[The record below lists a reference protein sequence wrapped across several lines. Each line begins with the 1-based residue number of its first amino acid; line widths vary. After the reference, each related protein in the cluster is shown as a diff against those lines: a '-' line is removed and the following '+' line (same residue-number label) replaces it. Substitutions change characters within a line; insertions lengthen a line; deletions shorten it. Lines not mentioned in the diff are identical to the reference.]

1 MDLECLK
8 EEGQKE
14 KLCSGE
20 KERSV
25 RWVVVRKPRGRREK
39 EGDHL
44 GRGDMKKDRVGGI
57 IACAGGNRKLLA

>member
-25 RWVVVRKPRGRREK
+25 RWVVVRKPRGR

-44 GRGDMKKDRVGGI
+44 GRGDMKKHRVGGMI
-57 IACAGGNRKLLA
+57 VCGGENRKLLA